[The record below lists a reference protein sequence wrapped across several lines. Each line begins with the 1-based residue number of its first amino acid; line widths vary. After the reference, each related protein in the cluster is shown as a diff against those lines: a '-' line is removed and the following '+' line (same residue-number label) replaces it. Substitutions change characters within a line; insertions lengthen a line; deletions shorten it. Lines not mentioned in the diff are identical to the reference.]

1 MADLTAFELKIAA
14 GNNRSDSYSISRQ
27 EYRSLLPFFIFYT
40 LITLLVS
47 HHPFF
52 WDKDIIFS
60 RIADW
65 LMKNKFS
72 VVLPDALDV
81 GYPPLLGYL
90 LAFAWKITGKS
101 LLVMHV
107 FMLPFSIGIVIQ
119 LYRFLRFYMPRQTII
134 PVMIL
139 VLADT
144 SLLTQSI
151 VFSTD
156 LVMIFFLLLALNSI
170 LYKKRILLSVAIF
183 GLLFSHMRG
192 AMGMAMI
199 GLFDLYK
206 NKGWQKPLQKL
217 SILYAY
223 MPGTALF
230 IAYCVFHYAVKGW
243 IGYHENSPWIG
254 CFETVDGK
262 GFLRNIL
269 IVAWRLTD
277 FGKLFLFPVLF
288 YLVFRFLKNKG
299 AVDQTLGDLFVLL
312 ALSVLAFVPSA
323 LIYKVLS
330 SHRYFI
336 PITMIVTIITGYLL
350 FSCILQK
357 NLRRVL
363 YGIMLAG
370 LVSGNFWIYPDTI
383 AKGWDATLAHIPYY
397 GLREKMVSYIDDRK
411 ISFSDIGTEVPN
423 AYQLK
428 YYDLSGDERYIPI
441 KDFQRNTYIF
451 YSNIYNTF
459 SDDEIK
465 QLKTRWLIEKEFR
478 CFGVRVTLYKNP
490 KFSQ

>member
-1 MADLTAFELKIAA
+1 MADLTTFELKIAS
-14 GNNRSDSYSISRQ
+14 GKNRSDSYSISRK
-27 EYRSLLPFFIFYT
+27 EYLSLLPFFIFYI

-47 HHPFF
+47 HNPFF

-72 VVLPDALDV
+72 LVLPDALDV

-90 LAFAWKITGKS
+90 LALAWKLTGKS
-101 LLVMHV
+101 LLVMHL
-107 FMLPFSIGIVIQ
+107 FMLPFSLGIVIQ
-119 LYRFLRFYMPRQTII
+119 LYRFLRFYMTRQTII

-156 LVMIFFLLLALNSI
+156 LVMIFFLLMALNSI
-170 LYKKRILLSVAIF
+170 LYKKRIMLSVAVF
-183 GLLFSHMRG
+183 GLLFIHMRG
-192 AMGMAMI
+192 AMGMVMI

-206 NKGWQKPLQKL
+206 NTYWQKPFKKI
-217 SILYAY
+217 SVLYAY

-230 IAYCVFHYAVKGW
+230 IAYCIFHYAVKGW

-269 IVAWRLTD
+269 IVAWRLVD

-288 YLVFRFLKNKG
+288 YLVFRFLKNKYK
-299 AVDQTLGDLFVLL
+299 VDHTLADLLVLL
-312 ALSVLAFVPSA
+312 GLSVLAFVPSA

-336 PITMIVTIITGYLL
+336 PITMILTIITGYML
-350 FSCILQK
+350 FFCIHNK
-357 NLRRVL
+357 NLRRGL
-363 YGIMLAG
+363 YSIMLTG
-370 LVSGNFWIYPDTI
+370 LISGSFWTYPDTI

-397 GLREKMVSYIDDRK
+397 GLREKMISYIDDRK

-428 YYDLSGDERYIPI
+428 YYDLSEDERYIPI

-451 YSNIYNTF
+451 YSNICNTF
-459 SDDEIK
+459 SDDEIAL
-465 QLKTRWLIEKEFR
+465 LKNRWSIEKEFR
-478 CFGVRVTLYKNP
+478 CLLVRVTLYKNP
-490 KFSQ
+490 KFTY